1 MRRMHA
7 ILVALFV
14 AAASGLLLAQATHIS
29 SSGTLPASCRVGDIY
44 NKTGTGA
51 GLYRCSATNTWTS
64 VGSSGTGDVVGPSSA
79 TADRIAV
86 FDGTTGKL
94 IKDGGQTIAGI
105 TAGAGKVVQVVNTQ
119 TGAVATGST
128 YIPDDDTIPQ
138 SGEGDQYMTLAITP
152 TSSSNILKIDV
163 VFHGGCSQALRWT
176 TVALFQDSGASA
188 IAAGREYNE
197 TGTAFNAVSF
207 THYMTAGTTSSTTFK
222 VRAGCDINGASSMT
236 FNGQGGSRKLGGV
249 LASSITITELTP

>member
-1 MRRMHA
+1 MRSKSLA
-7 ILVALFV
+7 ILLSIVL
-14 AAASGLLLAQATHIS
+14 ASGVLLAQATHVTT
-29 SSGTLPASCRVGDIY
+29 SGTLPTNCRVGDVY
-44 NKTGTGA
+44 NKTGTSA
-51 GLYRCSATNTWTS
+51 GLYRCSATNTWTA

-94 IKDGGQTIAGI
+94 LKDGGQTIAGI
-105 TAGAGKVVQVVNTQ
+105 TGGSGKVVQVVNTQ

-138 SGEGDQYMTLAITP
+138 SGEGDEYMTLAITP

-176 TVALFQDSGASA
+176 TVALFQDSNANA
-188 IAAGREYNE
+188 LAAGREYNE

-222 VRAGCDINGASSMT
+222 VRAGGDINGASSMT